1 MANPE
6 RDPLT
11 GYRTT
16 GHEWDGIEE
25 LTTPIPAW
33 WVTVFLASCLVAVLY
48 MWLYPSF
55 ATTGGYYRGSLGW
68 SSEGDL
74 IEAVA
79 AGRTAQAQ
87 WRTAI
92 VATPID
98 RIETDESLR
107 RFATAG
113 GRAAF
118 GENCAPC
125 HGVGAGGQM
134 GQFPALVDDDWL
146 WGGKIGE
153 IYQTIRF
160 GIRSG
165 HEEARDSAM
174 PAFGEIIPAE
184 EIDAVA
190 QYVLALSDPSTEA
203 SRPSMSGAAIYAT
216 NCAAC
221 HGASGEGGRDFGAP
235 RLNDAIWLYG
245 SSPEQIRRQIANPRM
260 GMMPA
265 FANRLDDET
274 IRALAV
280 YIHTLG
286 GGER

>member
-1 MANPE
+1 MAVPE
-6 RDPLT
+6 HDPLT
-11 GYRTT
+11 GYKTT
-16 GHEWDGIEE
+16 GHEWDGITE
-25 LTTPIPAW
+25 LTTPIPSW
-33 WVTVFLASCLVAVLY
+33 WVTVFLASCFVAVLY
-48 MWLYPSF
+48 MWLFPSF

-68 SSEGDL
+68 SSRGDL
-74 IEAVA
+74 VDDVA
-79 AGRTAQAQ
+79 AGRAAQAT
-87 WRTAI
+87 WRSAL
-92 VATPID
+92 VATPIEA
-98 RIETDESLR
+98 IEANEDLR
-107 RFATAG
+107 RFATTG

-118 GENCAPC
+118 GQNCAPC
-125 HGVGAGGQM
+125 HGVGAGGQI

-146 WGGKIGE
+146 WGGTIAD

-174 PAFGEIIPAE
+174 PAFGELISAQ

-190 QYVLALSDPSTEA
+190 RFVLALSDPTTLA
-203 SRPSMSGAAIYAT
+203 SRQQMPGAPIYAT

-221 HGASGEGGRDFGAP
+221 HGAAGEGGRDFGAP

-245 SSPEQIRRQIANPRM
+245 GTLEDVRKQIVVPRM

-265 FANRLDDET
+265 FTTRLDDET
-274 IRALAV
+274 IRMLSV
-280 YIHTLG
+280 YVHTLG

>member
-1 MANPE
+1 MAVPE

-11 GYRTT
+11 GYDTT
-16 GHEWDGIEE
+16 GHEWDGIKE
-25 LTTPIPAW
+25 LTTPIPSW
-33 WVTVFLASCLVAVLY
+33 WVTVFLASCFVAVLY

-55 ATTGGYYRGSLGW
+55 ATTAGYYRGSFGW
-68 SSEGDL
+68 SSKGDL
-74 IEAVA
+74 VNEVA
-79 AGRTAQAQ
+79 AGRAAQTT

-92 VATPID
+92 VATPIEQIGTNED
-98 RIETDESLR
+98 LR
-107 RFATAG
+107 RFAIAG

-118 GENCAPC
+118 GGNCAPC

-146 WGGKIGE
+146 WGGKIGD

-165 HEEARDSAM
+165 HDETRDSAM
-174 PAFGEIIPAE
+174 PAFGELISAQ

-190 QYVLALSDPSTEA
+190 QYVLALSSPSAEGN
-203 SRPSMSGAAIYAT
+203 RQSMSGAAVYAA

-221 HGASGEGGRDFGAP
+221 HGVSGEGGRDFGAP

-245 SSPEQIRRQIANPRM
+245 SSLEQIRRQIANPRM

-265 FANRLDDET
+265 FAARLDDET
-274 IRALAV
+274 IRALSV

-286 GGER
+286 GGEH